1 MTFTALIIPLIMFA
15 VVLVI
20 VAVIESVTFRD

>member
-1 MTFTALIIPLIMFA
+1 MTATALIIPLIMFA

-20 VAVIESVTFRD
+20 VAIIESVTFRD